1 MLAGVI
7 ASAIE
12 SIGDY
17 FACARLSGAPPPPSH
32 AINRGIGT
40 EGLGCIIAGIIGS
53 GNGTTSYS
61 ENIGA
66 IGVTKVGSRRV
77 IQWGALVMI
86 IFGVLSKFGTI
97 FVLIPQPI
105 IGGLFCVMFSMITAV
120 GLSSLQ
126 FVNLNSTR
134 NLFVLGFSIFFGLVS
149 CSTIIT
155 ISPKVTK
162 CEIFFDRSFQSG
174 LRKILIK
181 LKSLTKLQPK
191 SFESFYPQ
199 VCLFLVFWD
208 SFWTTRFLD
217 L

>member
-86 IFGVLSKFGTI
+86 IFGVLSKFGTV

-134 NLFVLGFSIFFGLVS
+134 NIFVLGFSIFFGLVS
-149 CSTIIT
+149 CSTLFSILIPIT
-155 ISPKVTK
+155 YLFW
-162 CEIFFDRSFQSG
+162 FFYNRSFQSG
-174 LRKILIK
+174 LRKIFKISKFQMK
-181 LKSLTKLQPK
+181 LLPK
-191 SFESFYPQ
+191 
-199 VCLFLVFWD
+199 
-208 SFWTTRFLD
+208 
-217 L
+217 